1 MSDTTTAVLEL
12 LGADSNLRVFEAKV
26 PVDATTGKPFAP
38 PYVVLYPPGPDG
50 QAMVAN
56 LTGQS
61 IDFDGEWQTTTV
73 GLEADSVRVVQARV
87 RAALVDRRPSIPGR
101 VSFPIRHAGA
111 QPARRDDDVQPP
123 VLYATDQWRCMS
135 VPA

>member
-1 MSDTTTAVLEL
+1 MSDTTSALLALLAADAHLVIFEGRVPATA
-12 LGADSNLRVFEAKV
+12 GGQ
-26 PVDATTGKPFAP
+26 PPAP
-38 PYVVLYPPGPDG
+38 PYVVVYAPGPDG

-56 LTGQS
+56 LSGQS
-61 IDFDGEWQTTTV
+61 LDYDGEWQTTTV

-87 RAALVDRRPSIPGR
+87 RAALLDQRPVIAGR
-101 VSFPIRHAGA
+101 VSFPIRHAGS

-123 VLYATDQWRCMS
+123 VIYATDQWRCMS

>member
-1 MSDTTTAVLEL
+1 MSDTTVGFLEL
-12 LGADSNLRVFEAKV
+12 LGADSRLVVFESKV
-26 PVDATTGKPFAP
+26 PVDSQGQPPAR
-38 PYVVLYPPGPDG
+38 PYVVVYPPGPDG

-56 LTGQS
+56 LAGQS
-61 IDFDGEWQTTTV
+61 VDFDGEWQTTIV
-73 GLEADSVRVVQARV
+73 ADEADSLRLVQGWVRTAVVDQ
-87 RAALVDRRPSIPGR
+87 RPSIPGR
-101 VSFPIRHAGA
+101 VSFPIRHTGA